1 MIQSSYKPVELK
13 APESAKAPAKRN
25 EFNTSSAPKEKSEFR
40 QELKKAST
48 KESNQE
54 SSEPKVQAVKVSEDK
69 SLRTP
74 SSLVNE
80 NLEGNPE
87 SVAPK
92 VFDPALTK
100 DVQNLIDPKTVQG
113 GEGLPPEEF
122 LRALKS
128 IEVGNLSPEVMED
141 ISPELTQKLLNP
153 KEGEATGKAL
163 LAAVTANE
171 AGSELMSSEEFAL
184 QKNMAAKKMM
194 PQGAYGM
201 KAPVANKEAAEA
213 GLKSTEVVKDISLLD
228 NASGGSTSMNSQ
240 QFILNSL
247 AEQGTN
253 STQEVSAPVKTF
265 DMSQIRTSEPDKI
278 MTEISD
284 YIAQAKAAKEP
295 TVNLRMNHQDLG
307 MIDITVMKSGNANA
321 ESIAINIGAH
331 TADGKNFFQQNS
343 KDLFAHLSSAGI
355 SVTEMKVETPS
366 NTGKSGF
373 DMNQQDQKHASS
385 GEKQFGSEQ
394 NERRQEQNRREDLWK
409 MFNKEAA

>member
-13 APESAKAPAKRN
+13 APESAKAPLKKPELHTN
-25 EFNTSSAPKEKSEFR
+25 SAPKEKSEFR
-40 QELKKAST
+40 QELKKAS
-48 KESNQE
+48 KSE
-54 SSEPKVQAVKVSEDK
+54 SSEPKVKAVKVSEDQ
-69 SLRTP
+69 SLRSP

-87 SVAPK
+87 SVSPK

-122 LRALKS
+122 LRALMDV
-128 IEVGNLSPEVMED
+128 EVPELSPEVTEKL
-141 ISPELTQKLLNP
+141 SPELTQKLLNS
-153 KEGEATGKAL
+153 KEGEAAGKAL
-163 LAAVTANE
+163 LATVAAQE
-171 AGSELMSSEEFAL
+171 AGAELVNVEDFVA

-201 KAPVANKEAAEA
+201 KAPAANKEAAEA
-213 GLKSTEVVKDISLLD
+213 GLKSTEVVKDISLLE
-228 NASGGSTSMNSQ
+228 NSSGGSSSMNSQ

-265 DMSQIRTSEPDKI
+265 DMSQIKTSEPDKI
-278 MTEISD
+278 MTAISD

-307 MIDITVMKSGNANA
+307 MIDITVMKTGAVNAD
-321 ESIAINIGAH
+321 SIAINIGAH

-355 SVTEMKVETPS
+355 SVTDMKVETAS
-366 NTGKSGF
+366 NSGKSDF
-373 DMNQQDQKHASS
+373 DMNQQNQKHASS

-394 NERRQEQNRREDLWK
+394 NERRHEQNRREDLWK